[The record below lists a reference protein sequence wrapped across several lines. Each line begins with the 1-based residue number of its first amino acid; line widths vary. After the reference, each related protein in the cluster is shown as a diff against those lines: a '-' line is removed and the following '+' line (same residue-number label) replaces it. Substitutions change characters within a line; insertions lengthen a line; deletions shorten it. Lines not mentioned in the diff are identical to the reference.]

1 MAFMIYCLDK
11 PDHLEV
17 RMANRPAHVEH
28 LIKHEAQLISGGPL
42 LTPDGET
49 MIGSLL
55 VVDMPDRVAV
65 DAFLA
70 ADPYSKAGLFQSVTV
85 TPYRNVFP
93 RAAK

>member
-11 PDHLEV
+11 PDHLET

-28 LIKHEAQLISGGPL
+28 LIAHEGHLITAGPL
-42 LTPDGET
+42 LDGER

-55 VVDMPDRVAV
+55 VVDFATRDEV

-70 ADPYSKAGLFQSVTV
+70 ADPYAKAGLFQSVTV
-85 TPYRNVFP
+85 KPYKNVFP
-93 RAAK
+93 RTK

>member
-17 RMANRPAHVEH
+17 RMANRPTHVEH
-28 LIKHEAQLISGGPL
+28 LVAHEKHLITAGPL
-42 LTPDGET
+42 LEDDK

-55 VVDMPDRVAV
+55 VVDFATREEV

-70 ADPYSKAGLFQSVTV
+70 KDPYTKANLFQSVTV
-85 TPYRNVFP
+85 KPYKNVFP
-93 RAAK
+93 RA